1 MADSA
6 SSAMARETCESADV
20 VSRILRNRMVIAD
33 IARHLDIAAA
43 PLAVLC
49 GRGSSGHAGVFL
61 RYLIETRLHLP
72 VSASAPSVITAFRK
86 PLSLRNALFI
96 VISQSGRSPDLVAAT
111 ESARASGARTIAIV
125 NTVPSP
131 VAEAAEFVISIE
143 AELEHS
149 VAATK
154 TVIGSMAAG
163 AELIA
168 ELADDGTLRSAIDR
182 LPERLDRAALL
193 DWSEISA
200 DLADACAV
208 FVASRGLGLGSA
220 REIAL
225 KLGEIL
231 RLPALGFSAAELQHG
246 PRAAV
251 SAKTPVI
258 LMRLN
263 DETAATVDQLAGDL
277 RQSGVAMHLSGGPHS
292 TLPWLGD
299 DDPATDAITMLVPAY
314 RMIERT
320 ARAFGFDPDRP
331 PQLSKVTE
339 TF

>member
-1 MADSA
+1 MADAA

-20 VSRILRNRMVIAD
+20 VSRIVGNRDD
-33 IARHLDIAAA
+33 IAKIAKCLDIGTA

-86 PLSLRNALFI
+86 PLTLRDALFI

-111 ESARASGARTIAIV
+111 QSARASGARTIAIV

-131 VAEAAEFVISIE
+131 VADAAEFVIPIE
-143 AELEHS
+143 AGPEHS

-154 TVIGSMAAG
+154 TVVGSMAAG
-163 AELIA
+163 AELIS
-168 ELADDGTLRSAIDR
+168 ELADDADLRSALDR
-182 LPERLDRAALL
+182 LPERLFRAATL
-193 DWSEISA
+193 DWSKISD
-200 DLADACAV
+200 DLVRASAV

-251 SAKTPVI
+251 STKTPVI
-258 LMRLN
+258 LMRLM
-263 DETAATVDQLAGDL
+263 DETAATVDQVAADL
-277 RQSGVAMHLSGGPHS
+277 SESGAALHLCGGRKS

-314 RMIERT
+314 RLIERT
-320 ARAFGFDPDRP
+320 ARAWGFDPDRP